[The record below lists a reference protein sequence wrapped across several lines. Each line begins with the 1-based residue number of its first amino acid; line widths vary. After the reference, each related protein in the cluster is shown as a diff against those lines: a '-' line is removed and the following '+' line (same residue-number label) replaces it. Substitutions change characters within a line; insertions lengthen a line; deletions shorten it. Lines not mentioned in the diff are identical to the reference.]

1 MADSADLVVL
11 GGWYGSG
18 QKGGLISIFLM
29 GCKDPDTG
37 IWYTVS
43 KVHTGQYSTVAYI
56 ILSSDFVLL
65 NFIYCYPAILVD
77 TEYAMLIAY

>member
-29 GCKDPDTG
+29 GCKDPQTNK
-37 IWYTVS
+37 WLTVS
-43 KVHTGQYSTVAYI
+43 KVHSG
-56 ILSSDFVLL
+56 DFR
-65 NFIYCYPAILVD
+65 D
-77 TEYAMLIAY
+77 TYHL